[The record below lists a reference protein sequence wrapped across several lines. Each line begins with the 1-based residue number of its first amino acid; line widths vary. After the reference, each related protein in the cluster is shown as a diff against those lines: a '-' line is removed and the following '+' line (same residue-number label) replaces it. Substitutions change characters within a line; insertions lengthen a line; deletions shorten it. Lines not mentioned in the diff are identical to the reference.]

1 NHYFGLPDSSLPIN
15 NSGYSVWFVHRADQ
29 LGTRG
34 LLGGGNFG
42 SNNRA
47 NAFRINSNGGIR
59 NYWWAN
65 DLVSADGVVE
75 VGEVQLSG
83 FLYDSLR
90 SRAIEQNGV
99 QIAFDGQTNRN
110 TSGFN
115 NALGRT
121 NYHEYWAG
129 DMAEIIVYDEY
140 LPAYQRW
147 ELETYLSIKYG
158 LSIPVAHHLYYD
170 AEDYPHDLTGIGKNI
185 IRCLEQTTSRAS
197 SGDDILQIGQT
208 AALQHGDYLIWGHDG
223 ANLGEYYARYT
234 IPDPYTFRLTRSW
247 RLETVGDVG
256 TVEVRFDLTG
266 LNLSTDPDDFAILLS
281 EQPGFTNATVI
292 SGGSF
297 DGTELVFSGQAFSEA
312 AYLSL
317 ATRQCQSQTQYTYI
331 QIESCDPGLLG
342 RDTTYLFTKQGCDS
356 LLVID
361 YLPLANA
368 LSAGPGGLR
377 CNLVSW
383 LQADSGL
390 VFDNGEVSLWQ
401 DQSLAGND
409 ASLSISGDRPVLAP
423 DSLNGHA
430 QLYFDGSNDWL
441 KINGLADDL
450 SANASIFAVFIPRDD
465 NDDGYYLS
473 SHNGGSNRLKYGH
486 RVNGELIYDDD
497 SPSLSTAIW
506 HDIPLMVSFRQE
518 TAAELVTGWVNGS
531 PANSWTD
538 FSTSSADRV
547 SIGQEYDG
555 SGNDNQTSNHWKGEL
570 AELIVFDTL
579 LWVEGR
585 QRVESYLAIKYGLS
599 IPPTSHLYYEH
610 SSHPY
615 QQVGL
620 AQDSSQSLAQYQS
633 RSVLGGSVLSL
644 HAPNPL
650 DEQTFVVL
658 GHNGQSAANSA
669 ASTDVPPGM
678 LDRLARIWR
687 VSEQGESGQ
696 VELSFDLAGLNWLL
710 PVGSAWALLVD
721 DDGDFGDAKVYPP
734 VIGDSL
740 RFSINLTDGA
750 YISLARGE
758 YREVSAKA
766 ILSGAYDVNTGL
778 MRDDLREQGLIPL

>member
-1 NHYFGLPDSSLPIN
+1 
-15 NSGYSVWFVHRADQ
+15 
-29 LGTRG
+29 
-34 LLGGGNFG
+34 
-42 SNNRA
+42 
-47 NAFRINSNGGIR
+47 
-59 NYWWAN
+59 
-65 DLVSADGVVE
+65 
-75 VGEVQLSG
+75 
-83 FLYDSLR
+83 
-90 SRAIEQNGV
+90 
-99 QIAFDGQTNRN
+99 
-110 TSGFN
+110 
-115 NALGRT
+115 
-121 NYHEYWAG
+121 
-129 DMAEIIVYDEY
+129 
-140 LPAYQRW
+140 
-147 ELETYLSIKYG
+147 
-158 LSIPVAHHLYYD
+158 
-170 AEDYPHDLTGIGKNI
+170 
-185 IRCLEQTTSRAS
+185 
-197 SGDDILQIGQT
+197 
-208 AALQHGDYLIWGHDG
+208 
-223 ANLGEYYARYT
+223 
-234 IPDPYTFRLTRSW
+234 
-247 RLETVGDVG
+247 DVG

-297 DGTELVFSGQAFSEA
+297 DGTELVFSGQAFGEA

-317 ATRQCQSQTQYTYI
+317 ATRQCQDPIQYTYI

-518 TAAELVTGWVNGS
+518 TAAELVTGWVNGA

-669 ASTDVPPGM
+669 ASTDVPLGM

-766 ILSGAYDVNTGL
+766 ILSGAYDANTGL
-778 MRDDLREQGLIPL
+778 MRDDLREQGLIPLLDPYVGQQSIEAEVLSQSGSEAIVDWVMLELRDATDSTVRAQKAALIRRDGQIVDVDSRTMVLFFANEITGYQASESYFLGVTHRNHLGIMTDSLRAFANGEESVDFSLGIGVWGSHPQKNLSPGTFGLWGGDVNGDGELNFQGAGSDPTQIFVEVLLDPANVSFTRSFVRTAYSNGDVNLDGKVIFQGGGGDVSPLFINVLTHPSNTSFSRSFTVGEQLP